1 MFIKAFSPSHFN
13 TDGQPVS
20 EIVKIS
26 SSGVLDTQ
34 FIKKANLFEQLI
46 EGYIPERGKTAV
58 HTIAMTSSDKYG
70 FNRNG
75 DGWTAENLRRDHPTF
90 VKHAKVFRHHNNTD
104 ADPSYGVVKA
114 SIYNEDMDRVEL
126 LMELDNSKCA
136 EELSLLEKQGAFP
149 VSMACR
155 IKYDVCSI
163 CGNRAKTAANYC
175 GHVKHS
181 LGQILDDGRAVGVDN
196 PNSTFFDIS
205 RVIRPADR
213 VAYTL
218 RKAASAGNIIG
229 GAELA
234 QELGY
239 SLPMH
244 LLLDSMPK
252 DAAERAEILAKLS
265 EMEKKIDGVVVPHTS
280 DIGPEDKKR
289 NLDLAKKLS
298 SYANSFEMDKVMRSL
313 ADDKVMLSANEYVT
327 VMTGSPMAEK
337 VAAEVGVHLNEL
349 YRSASGN
356 AEELVKSSM
365 YSPAGMPVSGKIK
378 EITAEL
384 ASSRSLDPKT
394 FMHTGISRVEKSA
407 NYDNIKISVE
417 AKALAEEYARYQLET
432 LRSIKKSCSVAD
444 FDNKLFLSI
453 LFNTV
458 Q

>member
-1 MFIKAFSPSHFN
+1 MFIKAFSPNHFN
-13 TDGQPVS
+13 TDGHPLS

-26 SSGVLDTQ
+26 ASGAIESQ
-34 FIKKANLFEQLI
+34 FIKRANLFEQLLD
-46 EGYIPERGKTAV
+46 GYSPAPGKTAV

-75 DGWTAENLRRDHPTF
+75 DGWTAENLLRDHPTF

-163 CGNRAKTAANYC
+163 CNNRAKTAAEYC
-175 GHVKHS
+175 GHVKNS

-218 RKAASAGNIIG
+218 QKAASAGTIIG
-229 GAELA
+229 GADLA

-239 SLPMH
+239 ALPMH
-244 LLLDSMPK
+244 LLLESMPK

-265 EMEKKIDGVVVPHTS
+265 EMEKKIDGVVVPHAS
-280 DIGPEDKKR
+280 DISKEDKAR
-289 NLDLAKKLS
+289 NIDLAKKLS
-298 SYANSFEMDKVMRSL
+298 SYANSFDLDKVMRSL
-313 ADDKVMLSANEYVT
+313 SDDNVMLSADEYVT
-327 VMTGSPMAEK
+327 VMTGNPMAEK
-337 VAAEVGVHLNEL
+337 VAAEVNVHLDKL
-349 YRSASGN
+349 YRSTNGN
-356 AEELVKSSM
+356 TESLVKSSM
-365 YSPAGMPVSGKIK
+365 YTSAGMPVTGKIK
-378 EITAEL
+378 EITSEIAL
-384 ASSRSLDPKT
+384 SRSLDPKT
-394 FMHTGISRVEKSA
+394 FMHTGFSRVAKSA
-407 NYDNIKISVE
+407 NYDTIKISVE
-417 AKALAEEYARYQLET
+417 ARALAEEYARYQLET